1 MATRNSGGT
10 FARGNTFDFLRLLAA
25 LSVLV
30 HHSVIHLETNFFWHS
45 ESNTFWFYGGVP
57 LFFILSGMMIFQSA
71 ERCHSARRPWR
82 DFYQNRALRIMPAIY
97 FYWIVSMALLVLI
110 GALTISE
117 MASPGFIAFAAS
129 NLFLIPVIS
138 PGALDSFGVG
148 VVNGSLWTIPVEVSF
163 YLIVPLFVLLLVK
176 SGRRVL
182 IGVLALLSIAG
193 LLAFAAAGGNSTES
207 VAWKLFGV
215 TFAPYLWYFAIGIFW
230 SKAWPSAVKSGWI
243 AAASAV
249 TYLAM
254 VNIPAI
260 GGADVLLNAAAAI
273 PLSYAA
279 VWFGYNGPRA
289 LSNVAA
295 RIGDLSFSTY
305 IWHMIVVNV
314 LIYFGARDWEISGTV
329 LVMAVAVLS
338 MLIAAASWWF
348 IEKSALSRKRYSTGA
363 VAVTAPSRKSTTRQH

>member
-1 MATRNSGGT
+1 
-10 FARGNTFDFLRLLAA
+10 
-25 LSVLV
+25 
-30 HHSVIHLETNFFWHS
+30 
-45 ESNTFWFYGGVP
+45 
-57 LFFILSGMMIFQSA
+57 
-71 ERCHSARRPWR
+71 
-82 DFYQNRALRIMPAIY
+82 MPAIY